1 MDLPLALTLGL
12 IGINLITFLA
22 FGLDKLLAETRSW
35 RIAETTLLLWALV
48 GGTPGAYAARTVFR
62 HKTRKQP
69 FSNRLRAITAVQVVA
84 LLVVLGWQLGG

>member
-22 FGLDKLLAETRSW
+22 FGLDKHLAEARSW
-35 RIAETTLLLWALV
+35 RIAESTLLLWALV
-48 GGTPGAYAARTVFR
+48 GGTPGAYAARALFR

-69 FSNRLRAITAVQVVA
+69 FSNLLHAITAVQVA
-84 LLVVLGWQLGG
+84 LLAVLGWQLG